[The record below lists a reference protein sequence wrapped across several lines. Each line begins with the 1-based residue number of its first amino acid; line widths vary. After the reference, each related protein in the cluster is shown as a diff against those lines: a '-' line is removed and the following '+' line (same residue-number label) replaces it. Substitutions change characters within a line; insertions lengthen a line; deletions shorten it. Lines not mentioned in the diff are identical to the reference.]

1 MKCHVLICHISYVLI
16 CHMSSLSYVVIC
28 HMSYVICDL
37 IICRMSCVTCQMWY
51 VMSNVI
57 WSYVICH
64 MSYDFMF
71 QIYSIKI
78 ILLLNILL
86 FIYYINI
93 LVQGQWWNRTQH
105 EVTAQ
110 QTIAFPSHSRLLPA
124 WADLGHGP
132 RAIGARPSSEQL
144 AAS

>member
-1 MKCHVLICHISYVLI
+1 MSSYVICHL
-16 CHMSSLSYVVIC
+16 CHMSSYVTC
-28 HMSYVICDL
+28 HMSYVIWSYVVCRVSHVKCD
-37 IICRMSCVTCQMWY
+37 MSCQMWSDH
-51 VMSNVI
+51 M
-57 WSYVICH
+57 SYVICH